1 MEKIACIT
9 GASSGI
15 GRETALV
22 LAENGYK
29 LILCGRRKDR
39 LESLQK
45 EISVDSTILIFDVRN
60 LDQVQSS
67 FSSLSND
74 WKNIDVLINNAGNA
88 HGLSHIQDGDVA
100 DWDAMMHGNVNGLLY
115 VSKSVMPFMIARKQG
130 HIINISSI
138 AGKQIYANGTM
149 TSGSAWI
156 VPTHLYKPI
165 EQDAILLQK
174 GLDNA
179 AAKALMMYLKSD
191 KARQVIRSYGY
202 LVP

>member
-45 EISVDSTILIFDVRN
+45 EISVDSTILIFDVRD
-60 LDQVQSS
+60 LGQVQSS
-67 FSSLSND
+67 FASLSED

-88 HGLSHIQDGDVA
+88 HGLSPIQDGDVA
-100 DWDAMMHGNVNGLLY
+100 DWDAMMHGNVNGLKFLIWLP
-115 VSKSVMPFMIARKQG
+115 VPSIPNFPLCGLKEMWIKQMLFTRVL
-130 HIINISSI
+130 S
-138 AGKQIYANGTM
+138 
-149 TSGSAWI
+149 
-156 VPTHLYKPI
+156 
-165 EQDAILLQK
+165 
-174 GLDNA
+174 
-179 AAKALMMYLKSD
+179 
-191 KARQVIRSYGY
+191 R
-202 LVP
+202 